1 MNIYILPRWNPSV
14 DEYFT
19 QSQHSWA
26 PVEDSVE
33 MSWAT
38 LPIKNQGIS
47 GGHPPEVKQ
56 DRCDHSSWT
65 CSLNPKKVLKVMEDI
80 CWI

>member
-1 MNIYILPRWNPSV
+1 MTMNTFPQDEKPSV
-14 DEYFT
+14 DKYFT

-26 PVEDSVE
+26 PAEDSVE

-47 GGHPPEVKQ
+47 GHPPEVKQ
-56 DRCDHSSWT
+56 DRCDNFSRI
-65 CSLNPKKVLKVMEDI
+65 CSLNPKKVLKDMY
-80 CWI
+80 WI